1 MARTAKSLTAL
12 DLKRLKQGTIA
23 VGGVSGLY
31 FRKTKFQALFILR
44 FTDGSGRHDVSLGN
58 YPDMNLAKARAEAF
72 ALRNRISQGDDI
84 LAERERQRKKKK
96 KFSQSPLSHHFLAS
110 GFRLDSR
117 TLKARI
123 LGQ

>member
-44 FTDGSGRHDVSLGN
+44 FTDESGRHDVSLGN

-72 ALRNRISQGDDI
+72 ACVTGSLKAMTFLLNAKDRGK
-84 LAERERQRKKKK
+84 RKK
-96 KFSQSPLSHHFLAS
+96 
-110 GFRLDSR
+110 
-117 TLKARI
+117 I
-123 LGQ
+123 